1 MGNNAHALW
10 TERLPRTG
18 GDTPTSTPT
27 ATPPEPAPSG
37 LSAIAVIAGSPDTAT
52 IILQDNDT
60 PSTQVEQ
67 SFDTASYTAVEGGSA
82 ATVTVELDA
91 NPERVVTIPNSVTR
105 NGGRARATTAA
116 SLPA

>member
-1 MGNNAHALW
+1 MGNNVRVLW
-10 TERLPRTG
+10 TEQSPRTG

-60 PSTQVEQ
+60 PSTQVDL
-67 SFDTASYTAVEGGSA
+67 SFGTASYTAVEGGSA
-82 ATVTVELDA
+82 ATVAVELDA
-91 NPERVVTIPNSVTR
+91 NPARVVTIP
-105 NGGRARATTAA
+105 
-116 SLPA
+116 